1 MRSFIAAFKMLAFAV
16 LSITVIPPQWI
27 LLLFYRGRYAYILP
41 HLWMK
46 AVCMIFRIRVEKTR
60 QPYTASQVLYMSNHL
75 SYLDIPAIASTICF
89 GSFVAKKDVAKWPV
103 FGFLSTLQQT
113 AFISRS
119 RGDAKKEANA
129 LDTMLQDGKN
139 LIIFPEGTSTDG
151 REVLDFKSSLF
162 SIAFQEGL
170 SDLKIQPVTVQM
182 KRVDRQDITN
192 QDIRDIYAWHR
203 DMDTELPEH
212 LWRFAKSRGA
222 VIQLTFH
229 DIINVDDHEDRKTL
243 AKASHNAVSNGL
255 DLKPETISKAA

>member
-1 MRSFIAAFKMLAFAV
+1 MRKFIAVLKMIAFAV
-16 LSITVIPPQWI
+16 VSLLTIPPQWI
-27 LLLFYRGRYAYILP
+27 LLLFYRGKYAYIMP
-41 HLWMK
+41 HIWMRL
-46 AVCMIFRIRVEKTR
+46 VCVIFGIRVEKLG
-60 QPYTASQVLYMSNHL
+60 QPYKESQVLYMSNHL
-75 SYLDIPAIASTICF
+75 SYLDIPAISSLICY

-129 LDTMLQDGKN
+129 LDNMLQSGKN
-139 LIIFPEGTSTDG
+139 LVIFPEGTSTDG

-170 SDLKIQPVTVQM
+170 DDLKIQPVTVQM
-182 KRVDRQDITN
+182 KTVDGQVPDT

-212 LWRFAKSRGA
+212 LWRFAQSRGA
-222 VIQLTFH
+222 VIQITFH
-229 DIINVDDHEDRKTL
+229 DIISVNDHADRKTL
-243 AKASHNAVSNGL
+243 AKASHIAVSNGL
-255 DLKPETISKAA
+255 NLNAKEITKAA